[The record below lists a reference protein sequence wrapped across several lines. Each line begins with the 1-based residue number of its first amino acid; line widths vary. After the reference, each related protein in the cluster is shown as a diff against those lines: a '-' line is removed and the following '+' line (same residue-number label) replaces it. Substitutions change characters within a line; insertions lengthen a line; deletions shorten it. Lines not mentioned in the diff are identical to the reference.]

1 MQHIGRRG
9 QLMWSPTHG
18 AFQTRIY
25 RLQSRLPY
33 WMGCA
38 NLRNEGFRRVQLMD
52 TSAPPPPWFF
62 ALILSYDDGA
72 SIWAQDDDCRRALQ
86 GTVVWSCT
94 PLNPSKLSL
103 WRVNPL
109 KGLGRRV
116 EPFWMER
123 RAICSY
129 QFNQNNLFQWTGS
142 KTYFMVL
149 SRHHMESAVAA
160 LSKHFN
166 KTI

>member
-1 MQHIGRRG
+1 MVRSKQDIPPSEGHFWVKTIMAAI
-9 QLMWSPTHG
+9 LK
-18 AFQTRIY
+18 
-25 RLQSRLPY
+25 
-33 WMGCA
+33 GCA

-52 TSAPPPPWFF
+52 TSASPPPHDCLRWFF
-62 ALILSYDDGA
+62 PWWRRFHMGTG
-72 SIWAQDDDCRRALQ
+72 WWCRRALQ
-86 GTVVWSCT
+86 GTVVWSYT

-116 EPFWMER
+116 EPFRMER
-123 RAICSY
+123 RAICSN
-129 QFNQNNLFQWTGS
+129 QFNQNNLFQWTVS

-149 SRHHMESAVAA
+149 SRHHVESAVAP